1 MQLNGR
7 AGQLAANLLN
17 RLERLTFPVSAECE
31 AELRIRVCRYADEL
45 QASGE
50 PPERVIVAVK
60 QVAEEAGFEGSRPSA
75 HSTDSRNER
84 EKLVADL
91 VTWCIDGYYRE
102 QALPLHSAL
111 RTFGGSAV

>member
-1 MQLNGR
+1 MQLSGR

-17 RLERLTFPVSAECE
+17 RLERLTFPVTADSE
-31 AELRIRVCRYADEL
+31 AELRRRVCRYAGEL

-60 QVAEEAGFEGSRPSA
+60 HVAEEAGFEASRPSA
-75 HSTDSRNER
+75 QSAESRNER

-91 VTWCIDGYYRE
+91 VSWCIDGYYR
-102 QALPLHSAL
+102 PAL
-111 RTFGGSAV
+111 RAD